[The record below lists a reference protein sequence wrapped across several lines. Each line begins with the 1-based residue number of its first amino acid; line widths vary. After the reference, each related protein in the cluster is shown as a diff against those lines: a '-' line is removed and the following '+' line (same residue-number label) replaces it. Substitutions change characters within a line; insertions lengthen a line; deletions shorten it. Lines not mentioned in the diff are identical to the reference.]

1 MRHCSCLSV
10 ARMSRPSISTMMDEY
25 QDAVDEIVA
34 ACRGDLHRAVRALL
48 LINEQLERKLQR
60 LSAVIENADDQL
72 QPVLH

>member
-25 QDAVDEIVA
+25 EDAVDEIVA
-34 ACRGDLHRAVRALL
+34 ACRGDLHGAVRALL
-48 LINEQLERKLQR
+48 LEQLERKLQR